1 LALAGG
7 GFRDMSR
14 IAKSSPNMWVDVFR
28 QNKNNLLQTMEVFQK
43 EFDDIKS
50 FIEKEEWDELYDFM
64 QSANTLHKI
73 L

>member
-1 LALAGG
+1 
-7 GFRDMSR
+7 
-14 IAKSSPNMWVDVFR
+14 
-28 QNKNNLLQTMEVFQK
+28 MEVFQK